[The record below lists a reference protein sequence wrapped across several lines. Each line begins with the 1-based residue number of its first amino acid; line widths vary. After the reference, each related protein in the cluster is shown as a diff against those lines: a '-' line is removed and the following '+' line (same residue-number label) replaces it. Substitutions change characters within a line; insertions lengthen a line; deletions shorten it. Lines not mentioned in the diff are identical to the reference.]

1 MAHSSRTASD
11 CLRLAVLCMTSKM
24 LVHAARHCCANDCCA
39 STCAPPHPIAAALE
53 SLNIANNLF
62 DELPPA
68 LAAAT
73 SLTELSLAGN
83 AQLALT
89 AADADLLLR
98 LPSLR
103 RLSLHQTS
111 TPEHVLRW
119 LRHLC
124 T

>member
-1 MAHSSRTASD
+1 MLRATA
-11 CLRLAVLCMTSKM
+11 VPMI
-24 LVHAARHCCANDCCA
+24 AARPLARR
-39 STCAPPHPIAAALE
+39 PIQL
-53 SLNIANNLF
+53 LQLWNRPIANNLF